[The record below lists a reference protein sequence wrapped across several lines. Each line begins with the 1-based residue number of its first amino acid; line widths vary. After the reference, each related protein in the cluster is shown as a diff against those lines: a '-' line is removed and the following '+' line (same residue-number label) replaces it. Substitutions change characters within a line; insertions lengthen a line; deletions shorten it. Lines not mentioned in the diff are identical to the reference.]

1 VNSGDNFLIRFNDA
15 PLVSLPAIVP
25 IPKAIAAVNLGFS
38 FMNAQKSL
46 PYDFCRTFATA
57 DSQTLDASLALNAE
71 WREDDRSV
79 SGRRAQ
85 RKRACHWPFLL
96 ALIRTNAVPNLMFQA
111 CRPRYPATKSTT
123 TTTPMM

>member
-1 VNSGDNFLIRFNDA
+1 MRGCYDDLVPLVLREVLAFADDLVLYAFPAEGCRLGDRPGRYSSAACASCGTAFVNSGDNFLIRFNDA
-15 PLVSLPAIVP
+15 PLVSLPATVP

-71 WREDDRSV
+71 
-79 SGRRAQ
+79 
-85 RKRACHWPFLL
+85 
-96 ALIRTNAVPNLMFQA
+96 
-111 CRPRYPATKSTT
+111 
-123 TTTPMM
+123 